1 MNWTGIGTSL
11 ARGSRRSTRLDR
23 RTGVDRV
30 HLEHRNLYILA
41 RLRKK
46 LKQTKN
52 K

>member
-11 ARGSRRSTRLDR
+11 ARGSRRSTRLGR

-46 LKQTKN
+46 RKQTKN